1 MRHQFK
7 GNSSG
12 SVDTEAVI
20 ASTEM
25 PEKLTQ
31 NDREQSIWCVG
42 LRRRN
47 SIGAV
52 AMVSSRLLLTG
63 QQSLQWALKRSCGS
77 RRVQVLNALKERNIR
92 WNWFESATTAARS
105 QMTKLGN
112 ITATVGQ
119 MSGVLGAIDASVQ
132 SCAEKCQAAYLAT
145 KRVKCHINLY
155 SHVLQT

>member
-92 WNWFESATTAARS
+92 WNWFESARS

-119 MSGVLGAIDASVQ
+119 LSGVLGAIDASVQ

-155 SHVLQT
+155 SHVLQTQAHR